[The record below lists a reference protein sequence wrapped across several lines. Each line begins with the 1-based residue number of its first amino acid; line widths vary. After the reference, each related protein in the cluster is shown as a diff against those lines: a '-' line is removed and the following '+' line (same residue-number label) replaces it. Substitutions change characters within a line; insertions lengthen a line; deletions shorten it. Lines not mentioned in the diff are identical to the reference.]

1 MVDLVVALGEWLQVH
16 PQVSGLVFIVAFA
29 AVMAVGIPGGNVLML
44 SSGLLFG
51 TLTGGLLA
59 TVGASL
65 AALAPHALIR
75 TAFGRWLDERAGHA
89 RYSIRAFIEH
99 GNAPL
104 LVLPRLIP
112 VIPFFVINVGLTAAG
127 VPLRTYMWTTVVGVV
142 PVAFL
147 FASIGSGF
155 RGMQELSQ
163 AGLLSLLLS
172 PGLFI
177 PLALLVLM
185 TLAGWVFIRARGSA

>member
-1 MVDLVVALGEWLQVH
+1 MLDFVVTLGEWLQVH
-16 PQVSGLVFIVAFA
+16 PQVSGLVFIAAFA
-29 AVMAVGIPGGNVLML
+29 AIMAVGIPGGNVLML

-51 TLTGGLLA
+51 TLAGGLLA

-65 AALAPHALIR
+65 AALATHALIR
-75 TAFGRWLDERAGHA
+75 TAFGRWLDERAGQA
-89 RYSIRAFIEH
+89 RYSIRSFVQH

-104 LVLPRLIP
+104 LILPRLIP

-127 VPLRTYMWTTVVGVV
+127 VPLRTYLWTTVVGVV

-163 AGLLSLLLS
+163 AGVISLLLS
-172 PGLFI
+172 PALFV
-177 PLALLVLM
+177 PLALLMAM
-185 TLAGWVFIRARGSA
+185 TLAGWMFIRARSPA